1 MFQRS
6 QENIENFKMSRED
19 YRAMTPAEIQAQ
31 REKAQQKMDA
41 EKRQTLRASAEKA
54 KTQKKQQERREAE
67 MRDRL
72 RTNTATA
79 SSSGSSGPSVP
90 TLQQIWDRLEPL
102 YLNNVMTLNDI
113 YFYEGLAHTGAKPWQ
128 SYNTLPPAEKKA
140 ALTKLRQIYAKYV
153 QK

>member
-54 KTQKKQQERREAE
+54 KTQKKNNK
-67 MRDRL
+67 RDGKRKCE
-72 RTNTATA
+72 TA
-79 SSSGSSGPSVP
+79 
-90 TLQQIWDRLEPL
+90 
-102 YLNNVMTLNDI
+102 
-113 YFYEGLAHTGAKPWQ
+113 
-128 SYNTLPPAEKKA
+128 
-140 ALTKLRQIYAKYV
+140 
-153 QK
+153 